1 MMNNELENI
10 RSRFEN
16 YLPEFILKA
25 PYLNEIFNS
34 EIFESY
40 YLNKYAKELLNE
52 LSISTVTERSINK
65 WEKFAGLNNEN
76 LKLKERIDT
85 IIKKFSFQIHANYF
99 NFLSML
105 ISFDQRTELEE
116 FINGYRI
123 LIKTYT
129 PMSYANLLN
138 FMDIIHNYKPAHIGF
153 NLEIYRDIYKNTNKA
168 LILQNTKYTNINIK
182 PYSDKAKTS
191 MHTGL
196 IVNKIRKIN
205 THISIKPYSD
215 KAKTSTYTGLIVNKT
230 REINTHI
237 KVVSDKIQKPLFM
250 GSLVNKIK
258 NKEVNIK
265 FNTKNQGN
273 YFNSLILNSIKIREV
288 NFNRESKFKSFSSDG
303 IIINR
308 VKIRRCTIE

>member
-10 RSRFEN
+10 RSRFKN

-25 PYLNEIFNS
+25 PYLKEIFNS

-52 LSISTVTERSINK
+52 LSISTVTEKSIDK
-65 WEKFAGLNNEN
+65 WEDFTGLRNES
-76 LKLKERIDT
+76 LSIEERINSVV
-85 IIKKFSFQIHANYF
+85 KKFSFQIHANYF

-105 ISFDQRTELEE
+105 RSFDQRTELEE
-116 FINGYRI
+116 FINEYRI
-123 LIKTYT
+123 LIKTYI

-168 LILQNTKYTNINIK
+168 LIFQNTKYTNINIK
-182 PYSDKAKTS
+182 PYSDKGKIS
-191 MHTGL
+191 MYTGL
-196 IVNKIRKIN
+196 IVNKI
-205 THISIKPYSD
+205 
-215 KAKTSTYTGLIVNKT
+215 
-230 REINTHI
+230 
-237 KVVSDKIQKPLFM
+237 
-250 GSLVNKIK
+250 K
-258 NKEVNIK
+258 NKEINIK
-265 FNTKNQGN
+265 FNTKNQGD
-273 YFNSLILNSIKIREV
+273 YFNSLILNSIKTREV
-288 NFNRESKFKSFSSDG
+288 NFNKESRFKSFSSNG

>member
-10 RSRFEN
+10 RSRFKN

-25 PYLNEIFNS
+25 PYLKEIFNS
-34 EIFESY
+34 EIIESY

-52 LSISTVTERSINK
+52 LSISTVTEKSINK

-76 LKLKERIDT
+76 LELKERIDT

-105 ISFDQRTELEE
+105 RSFDQRTELEE
-116 FINGYRI
+116 FINEYRI

-138 FMDIIHNYKPAHIGF
+138 FMDIIHSYKPAHIGF
-153 NLEIYRDIYKNTNKA
+153 NLEVYRDIYKNTNKA
-168 LILQNTKYTNINIK
+168 LIFQNTKYTNINIK
-182 PYSDKAKTS
+182 PYSDKVLTNFCK
-191 MHTGL
+191 GI
-196 IVNKIRKIN
+196 IVNKIREMN
-205 THISIKPYSD
+205 TY
-215 KAKTSTYTGLIVNKT
+215 
-230 REINTHI
+230 I
-237 KVVSDKIQKPLFM
+237 KVVPEKIQKPFFI
-250 GSLVNKIK
+250 GILVNKVK

-273 YFNSLILNSIKIREV
+273 YFNSLVLNKVKIREV
-288 NFNRESKFKSFSSDG
+288 NFNKESRFKSFSSNG
-303 IIINR
+303 IIINK
-308 VKIRRCTIE
+308 VKIRRCSIE

>member
-10 RSRFEN
+10 RSRFKN

-25 PYLNEIFNS
+25 PYLKEIFNS
-34 EIFESY
+34 EIIESH
-40 YLNKYAKELLNE
+40 YLNKYVKELLNE
-52 LSISTVTERSINK
+52 LSISTVTENSINK

-76 LKLKERIDT
+76 LELKERIDT

-105 ISFDQRTELEE
+105 RSFDQRTELEE
-116 FINGYRI
+116 FINEYRI

-138 FMDIIHNYKPAHIGF
+138 FMDIIHNYKPAHIAF

-168 LILQNTKYTNINIK
+168 LIFQNTKYTNINIK
-182 PYSDKAKTS
+182 PYSDKVLTNFCK
-191 MHTGL
+191 GI
-196 IVNKIRKIN
+196 IVNKIREMN
-205 THISIKPYSD
+205 TY
-215 KAKTSTYTGLIVNKT
+215 
-230 REINTHI
+230 I
-237 KVVSDKIQKPLFM
+237 KVVPEKIQKPFFI
-250 GSLVNKIK
+250 GILVNKVK

-273 YFNSLILNSIKIREV
+273 YFNSLILNSIKTREV
-288 NFNRESKFKSFSSDG
+288 NFNKESKFKSFSSNG

>member
-10 RSRFEN
+10 RFRFKN

-25 PYLNEIFNS
+25 PYLKEIFNS
-34 EIFESY
+34 EIIESY

-52 LSISTVTERSINK
+52 LSISTVTEKSINK

-76 LKLKERIDT
+76 LELKERIDT

-99 NFLSML
+99 NFISML
-105 ISFDQRTELEE
+105 KSFDQKTELEE
-116 FINGYRI
+116 FINEYRI

-196 IVNKIRKIN
+196 IVNK
-205 THISIKPYSD
+205 
-215 KAKTSTYTGLIVNKT
+215 T

-273 YFNSLILNSIKIREV
+273 YFNSLILNSIKTREV
-288 NFNRESKFKSFSSDG
+288 NFNKESKFKSFSSNG

>member
-1 MMNNELENI
+1 MNNELENI
-10 RSRFEN
+10 RSRFKN

-25 PYLNEIFNS
+25 PYLKEIFNS

-52 LSISTVTERSINK
+52 LSISTVTEKSIDK

-76 LKLKERIDT
+76 LELKERIDT

-105 ISFDQRTELEE
+105 RSFDQRTELEE
-116 FINGYRI
+116 FINQYRI

-153 NLEIYRDIYKNTNKA
+153 NLEVYRDIYKNTNKA
-168 LILQNTKYTNINIK
+168 LIFQNTKYTNINIK
-182 PYSDKAKTS
+182 PYSYKAKTS
-191 MHTGL
+191 THTGL
-196 IVNKIRKIN
+196 IVNKI
-205 THISIKPYSD
+205 
-215 KAKTSTYTGLIVNKT
+215 

-237 KVVSDKIQKPLFM
+237 KVVSDKIQKPFFI
-250 GSLVNKIK
+250 GILVNKVK

-273 YFNSLILNSIKIREV
+273 YFNSLILNSIKTREV
-288 NFNRESKFKSFSSDG
+288 NFNRESKFKSFSSNG

-308 VKIRRCTIE
+308 VKIRRCRIE

>member
-10 RSRFEN
+10 RSRFKN

-25 PYLNEIFNS
+25 PYLKEIFNS
-34 EIFESY
+34 EIIESY

-52 LSISTVTERSINK
+52 LSISTVTEKSINK

-76 LKLKERIDT
+76 LELKERIDT

-105 ISFDQRTELEE
+105 RSFDQRTELEE
-116 FINGYRI
+116 FINEYRI

-168 LILQNTKYTNINIK
+168 LIFQNTKYTNINIK
-182 PYSDKAKTS
+182 PYSDKVLTNFCK
-191 MHTGL
+191 GI
-196 IVNKIRKIN
+196 IVNKIREMN
-205 THISIKPYSD
+205 TY
-215 KAKTSTYTGLIVNKT
+215 
-230 REINTHI
+230 I
-237 KVVSDKIQKPLFM
+237 KVVPEKIQKPFFI
-250 GSLVNKIK
+250 GILVNKVK

-273 YFNSLILNSIKIREV
+273 YFNSLVLNKVKIREV
-288 NFNRESKFKSFSSDG
+288 NFNKESKFKSFSSNG
-303 IIINR
+303 IIINK
-308 VKIRRCTIE
+308 VKIRRCSIE

>member
-10 RSRFEN
+10 RSRFKN

-25 PYLNEIFNS
+25 PYLKEIFNS
-34 EIFESY
+34 EIIESH
-40 YLNKYAKELLNE
+40 YLNKYVKELLNE
-52 LSISTVTERSINK
+52 LSISTVTENSINK
-65 WEKFAGLNNEN
+65 WENFTGLRNEN
-76 LKLKERIDT
+76 LSIEERINSVV
-85 IIKKFSFQIHANYF
+85 KKFSFQIHANYF

-105 ISFDQRTELEE
+105 RSFDQRTELEE
-116 FINGYRI
+116 FINEYRI

-168 LILQNTKYTNINIK
+168 LIFQNTKYTNINIK

-191 MHTGL
+191 THTGL
-196 IVNKIRKIN
+196 IVNKI
-205 THISIKPYSD
+205 
-215 KAKTSTYTGLIVNKT
+215 

-237 KVVSDKIQKPLFM
+237 KVVSDKIQKPFFI
-250 GSLVNKIK
+250 GILVNKVK

-273 YFNSLILNSIKIREV
+273 YFNSLILNSIKTREV
-288 NFNRESKFKSFSSDG
+288 NFNKESKFKSFSSNG

>member
-10 RSRFEN
+10 RSRFKN

-25 PYLNEIFNS
+25 PYLKEIFNS
-34 EIFESY
+34 EIIESY

-52 LSISTVTERSINK
+52 LSISTVTESINK

-76 LKLKERIDT
+76 LELKERIDT

-105 ISFDQRTELEE
+105 RSFDQRTELEE
-116 FINGYRI
+116 FINEYRI

-168 LILQNTKYTNINIK
+168 LIFQNIKYTNINIK
-182 PYSDKAKTS
+182 PYSHKAKTS
-191 MHTGL
+191 THTGL
-196 IVNKIRKIN
+196 IVNKIREMN
-205 THISIKPYSD
+205 TY
-215 KAKTSTYTGLIVNKT
+215 
-230 REINTHI
+230 I
-237 KVVSDKIQKPLFM
+237 KVVPEKIQKPFFI
-250 GSLVNKIK
+250 GALVNRVN
-258 NKEVNIK
+258 NKEINIK
-265 FNTKNQGN
+265 FNTRNQGD
-273 YFNSLILNSIKIREV
+273 YFNSLVLNRVKTSEV
-288 NFNRESKFKSFSSDG
+288 NLKNNSEFRKFNTNG

-308 VKIRRCTIE
+308 VKIRRCSIE

>member
-25 PYLNEIFNS
+25 PYLKEIFNS
-34 EIFESY
+34 EIIESY

-52 LSISTVTERSINK
+52 LSISTVTEKSINK

-76 LKLKERIDT
+76 LELKERIDT

-105 ISFDQRTELEE
+105 RSFDQRTELEE
-116 FINGYRI
+116 FINEYRI

-168 LILQNTKYTNINIK
+168 LILQNTKYTNINVK
-182 PYSDKAKTS
+182 PYSHKAKTS
-191 MHTGL
+191 THTGL
-196 IVNKIRKIN
+196 IVNKIREMN
-205 THISIKPYSD
+205 TY
-215 KAKTSTYTGLIVNKT
+215 
-230 REINTHI
+230 I
-237 KVVSDKIQKPLFM
+237 KVVPEKIQKPFFI
-250 GSLVNKIK
+250 GILVNKVK

-273 YFNSLILNSIKIREV
+273 YFNSLILNSIKTREV
-288 NFNRESKFKSFSSDG
+288 NFNKESKFKSFSSNG

>member
-10 RSRFEN
+10 RSRFKN

-25 PYLNEIFNS
+25 PYLKEIFNS
-34 EIFESY
+34 EIIESH
-40 YLNKYAKELLNE
+40 YLNKYVKELLNE
-52 LSISTVTERSINK
+52 LSISTVTENSINK

-76 LKLKERIDT
+76 LELKERIDT

-105 ISFDQRTELEE
+105 RSFDQRTELEE
-116 FINGYRI
+116 FINEYRI

-138 FMDIIHNYKPAHIGF
+138 FMDIIHNYKPAHIAF

-168 LILQNTKYTNINIK
+168 LILQNTKYTNINVK
-182 PYSDKAKTS
+182 PYSHKAKTS
-191 MHTGL
+191 THTGL
-196 IVNKIRKIN
+196 IVNKI
-205 THISIKPYSD
+205 
-215 KAKTSTYTGLIVNKT
+215 

-237 KVVSDKIQKPLFM
+237 KVVSDKIQKPFFI
-250 GSLVNKIK
+250 GILVNKVK

-273 YFNSLILNSIKIREV
+273 YFNSLILNSIKTREV
-288 NFNRESKFKSFSSDG
+288 NFNKESKFKSFSSNG

>member
-25 PYLNEIFNS
+25 TYLKEVFNS
-34 EIFESY
+34 EIIESY

-52 LSISTVTERSINK
+52 LSISTVTEKSINK

-76 LKLKERIDT
+76 LELKERIDT

-105 ISFDQRTELEE
+105 RSFDQRTELEE
-116 FINGYRI
+116 FINEYRI

-129 PMSYANLLN
+129 PMSYSNLLN

-168 LILQNTKYTNINIK
+168 LIFQNTKYTNINIK

-191 MHTGL
+191 THTGL
-196 IVNKIRKIN
+196 IVNKI
-205 THISIKPYSD
+205 
-215 KAKTSTYTGLIVNKT
+215 

-237 KVVSDKIQKPLFM
+237 KVVSDKIQKLFFI
-250 GSLVNKIK
+250 GILVNKVK

-265 FNTKNQGN
+265 FNTKNQGD
-273 YFNSLILNSIKIREV
+273 YFNSLILNSIKTREV
-288 NFNRESKFKSFSSDG
+288 NFNKESKFKSFSSNG

>member
-1 MMNNELENI
+1 MMNNELGNI
-10 RSRFEN
+10 RSRFKN
-16 YLPEFILKA
+16 YLPEFILKT

-34 EIFESY
+34 EIIESY
-40 YLNKYAKELLNE
+40 YLNKYARELLNE
-52 LSISTVTERSINK
+52 LSISTVTEKSINK

-76 LKLKERIDT
+76 LELKERIDT

-105 ISFDQRTELEE
+105 RSFDQRTELEE
-116 FINGYRI
+116 FINEYRI

-138 FMDIIHNYKPAHIGF
+138 FMDIIHDYKPAHIGF
-153 NLEIYRDIYKNTNKA
+153 NLEVYRDIYKNSNSA
-168 LILQNTKYTNINIK
+168 LILQNTKYTNINVK
-182 PYSDKAKTS
+182 PYSDK
-191 MHTGL
+191 G
-196 IVNKIRKIN
+196 R
-205 THISIKPYSD
+205 
-215 KAKTSTYTGLIVNKT
+215 TSTYTGLIVNKK

-258 NKEVNIK
+258 NREINIK
-265 FNTKNQGN
+265 FNTRNQGN
-273 YFNSLILNSIKIREV
+273 YFNSLVLNKVKIREV
-288 NFNRESKFKSFSSDG
+288 NFNKESRFKSFSSNG

-308 VKIRRCTIE
+308 VKIRRCSIE

>member
-16 YLPEFILKA
+16 YLPELILKA
-25 PYLNEIFNS
+25 PYLKEIFNS
-34 EIFESY
+34 EIIESY

-52 LSISTVTERSINK
+52 LSISTVTEKSINK

-76 LKLKERIDT
+76 LELKERIDT

-105 ISFDQRTELEE
+105 KSFDQKTELEE
-116 FINGYRI
+116 FINEYRI

-191 MHTGL
+191 
-196 IVNKIRKIN
+196 
-205 THISIKPYSD
+205 
-215 KAKTSTYTGLIVNKT
+215 TYTGLIVNKT

-237 KVVSDKIQKPLFM
+237 KVVYDKIQKPFFI
-250 GSLVNKIK
+250 GILVNKVK
-258 NKEVNIK
+258 NKEINIK

-273 YFNSLILNSIKIREV
+273 YFNSLILNSIKTREV
-288 NFNRESKFKSFSSDG
+288 NFNKESKFKSFSSNG

>member
-10 RSRFEN
+10 RSRFKN

-25 PYLNEIFNS
+25 PYLKEIFNS
-34 EIFESY
+34 EIIESY

-52 LSISTVTERSINK
+52 LSISTVTEKSINK

-76 LKLKERIDT
+76 LELKERIDT

-105 ISFDQRTELEE
+105 RSFDQRTELEE
-116 FINGYRI
+116 FINEYRI

-138 FMDIIHNYKPAHIGF
+138 FMDIIHSYKPAHIGF

-168 LILQNTKYTNINIK
+168 LIFQNIKYTNINIK

-191 MHTGL
+191 THTGL
-196 IVNKIRKIN
+196 IVNKIREMN
-205 THISIKPYSD
+205 TY
-215 KAKTSTYTGLIVNKT
+215 
-230 REINTHI
+230 I
-237 KVVSDKIQKPLFM
+237 KVVPEKIQKPFFI
-250 GSLVNKIK
+250 GTLVNRVK
-258 NKEVNIK
+258 NKEINIK
-265 FNTKNQGN
+265 FNTRNQGN
-273 YFNSLILNSIKIREV
+273 YFNSLVLNRVKTSEV
-288 NFNRESKFKSFSSDG
+288 NLKNNSEFRKFNTNG
-303 IIINR
+303 IIINK
-308 VKIRRCTIE
+308 VKIRRCSIE

>member
-25 PYLNEIFNS
+25 PYLKEIFNS
-34 EIFESY
+34 EIIESY

-52 LSISTVTERSINK
+52 LSISTVTEKSINK

-76 LKLKERIDT
+76 LELKERIDT

-105 ISFDQRTELEE
+105 RSFDQRTELEE
-116 FINGYRI
+116 FINEYRI

-129 PMSYANLLN
+129 PMSYSNLLN

-168 LILQNTKYTNINIK
+168 LIFQNTKYTNINIK

-196 IVNKIRKIN
+196 IVNKIRK
-205 THISIKPYSD
+205 
-215 KAKTSTYTGLIVNKT
+215 
-230 REINTHI
+230 INTHI

-273 YFNSLILNSIKIREV
+273 YFNSLILNSIKTREV
-288 NFNRESKFKSFSSDG
+288 NFNKEVY
-303 IIINR
+303 N
-308 VKIRRCTIE
+308 

>member
-10 RSRFEN
+10 RSRFKN

-25 PYLNEIFNS
+25 PYLKEIFNS
-34 EIFESY
+34 EIIESH
-40 YLNKYAKELLNE
+40 YLNKYVKELLNE
-52 LSISTVTERSINK
+52 LSISTVTENSINK
-65 WEKFAGLNNEN
+65 WENFTGLRNEN
-76 LKLKERIDT
+76 LSIEERINSVV
-85 IIKKFSFQIHANYF
+85 KKFSFQIHANYF

-105 ISFDQRTELEE
+105 RSFDQRTELEE
-116 FINGYRI
+116 FINEYRI

-168 LILQNTKYTNINIK
+168 LIFQNTKYTNINIK
-182 PYSDKAKTS
+182 PYSDKVLTNFCK
-191 MHTGL
+191 GI
-196 IVNKIRKIN
+196 IVNKIREMN
-205 THISIKPYSD
+205 TY
-215 KAKTSTYTGLIVNKT
+215 
-230 REINTHI
+230 I
-237 KVVSDKIQKPLFM
+237 KVVPEKIQKPFFI
-250 GSLVNKIK
+250 GILVNKVK

-273 YFNSLILNSIKIREV
+273 YFNSLILNSIKTREV
-288 NFNRESKFKSFSSDG
+288 NFNKESKFKSFSSNG

>member
-25 PYLNEIFNS
+25 PYLKEIFNS
-34 EIFESY
+34 EIIESY

-52 LSISTVTERSINK
+52 LSISTVTEKSINK

-76 LKLKERIDT
+76 LELKERIDT

-105 ISFDQRTELEE
+105 RSFDQRTELEE
-116 FINGYRI
+116 FINEYRI

-168 LILQNTKYTNINIK
+168 LILQNTKYTNINVK
-182 PYSDKAKTS
+182 PYSHKAKTS
-191 MHTGL
+191 THTGL
-196 IVNKIRKIN
+196 IVNKIR
-205 THISIKPYSD
+205 
-215 KAKTSTYTGLIVNKT
+215 
-230 REINTHI
+230 EINTYI
-237 KVVSDKIQKPLFM
+237 KVVPGKIQKPFFI
-250 GSLVNKIK
+250 GALVNRIK
-258 NKEVNIK
+258 NKKVNIK
-265 FNTKNQGN
+265 FNTRNQGN
-273 YFNSLILNSIKIREV
+273 YFNSLVLNRVKTREV
-288 NFNRESKFKSFSSDG
+288 NLKNNSEFRKFNTNG
-303 IIINR
+303 IIINK
-308 VKIRRCTIE
+308 VKIRRCSIE

>member
-1 MMNNELENI
+1 MQNINENEQKELINI
-10 RSRFEN
+10 VERFKT

-25 PYLNEIFNS
+25 PHLKEIFSS
-34 EIFESY
+34 EIIESY

-52 LSISTVTERSINK
+52 LSISTVTEKSINK

-76 LKLKERIDT
+76 LELKERIDT

-105 ISFDQRTELEE
+105 RSFDSKTELEE
-116 FINGYRI
+116 FINEYRI

-168 LILQNTKYTNINIK
+168 LIFQNTKYTNINIK

-191 MHTGL
+191 THTGL
-196 IVNKIRKIN
+196 IVNKIREMN
-205 THISIKPYSD
+205 TY
-215 KAKTSTYTGLIVNKT
+215 
-230 REINTHI
+230 I
-237 KVVSDKIQKPLFM
+237 KVVPEKIQKPFFI
-250 GSLVNKIK
+250 GALVNRVK
-258 NKEVNIK
+258 NKEINIK
-265 FNTKNQGN
+265 FNTRNQGN
-273 YFNSLILNSIKIREV
+273 YFNSLVLNRVKTREV
-288 NFNRESKFKSFSSDG
+288 NLKNNSEFRKINTNG

-308 VKIRRCTIE
+308 VKIRRCSIE

>member
-10 RSRFEN
+10 RSRFKN

-25 PYLNEIFNS
+25 PYLKEIFNS
-34 EIFESY
+34 EIIESY

-52 LSISTVTERSINK
+52 LSILTVTENSINK
-65 WEKFAGLNNEN
+65 WENFTGLRNEN
-76 LKLKERIDT
+76 LSIEERINSVV
-85 IIKKFSFQIHANYF
+85 KKFSFQIHANYF

-105 ISFDQRTELEE
+105 RSFDQRTELEE
-116 FINGYRI
+116 FINEYRI

-138 FMDIIHNYKPAHIGF
+138 FMDIIHNYKPAHIAF

-168 LILQNTKYTNINIK
+168 LIFQNTKYTNINIK
-182 PYSDKAKTS
+182 PYSDKVLTNFCK
-191 MHTGL
+191 GI
-196 IVNKIRKIN
+196 IVNKIREMN
-205 THISIKPYSD
+205 TY
-215 KAKTSTYTGLIVNKT
+215 
-230 REINTHI
+230 I
-237 KVVSDKIQKPLFM
+237 KVVPEKIQKPFFI
-250 GSLVNKIK
+250 GILVNKVK

-273 YFNSLILNSIKIREV
+273 YFNSLILNSIKTREV
-288 NFNRESKFKSFSSDG
+288 NFNKESKFKSFSSNG

>member
-10 RSRFEN
+10 RSRFKN

-25 PYLNEIFNS
+25 PYLNEVFNS
-34 EIFESY
+34 EIIESY

-52 LSISTVTERSINK
+52 LSILTVTENSINK
-65 WEKFAGLNNEN
+65 WENFTGLRNEN
-76 LKLKERIDT
+76 LSIEERINSVV
-85 IIKKFSFQIHANYF
+85 KKFSFQIHANYF

-105 ISFDQRTELEE
+105 RSFDQRTELEE
-116 FINGYRI
+116 FINEYRI

-168 LILQNTKYTNINIK
+168 LIFQNTKYTNINIK
-182 PYSDKAKTS
+182 PYSDKVLTNFCK
-191 MHTGL
+191 GI
-196 IVNKIRKIN
+196 IVNKIREMN
-205 THISIKPYSD
+205 TY
-215 KAKTSTYTGLIVNKT
+215 
-230 REINTHI
+230 I
-237 KVVSDKIQKPLFM
+237 KVVPEKIQKPFFI
-250 GSLVNKIK
+250 GILVNKVK

-273 YFNSLILNSIKIREV
+273 YFNSLILNSIKTREV
-288 NFNRESKFKSFSSDG
+288 NFNKESKFKSFSSNG
-303 IIINR
+303 IIINK
-308 VKIRRCTIE
+308 VKIRRCSIE

>member
-10 RSRFEN
+10 RSRFKN

-25 PYLNEIFNS
+25 PYLKEIFNS
-34 EIFESY
+34 EIIESH
-40 YLNKYAKELLNE
+40 YLNKYVKELLNE
-52 LSISTVTERSINK
+52 LSISTVTENSINK

-76 LKLKERIDT
+76 LELKERIDT

-105 ISFDQRTELEE
+105 RSFDQRTELEE
-116 FINGYRI
+116 FINEYRI

-168 LILQNTKYTNINIK
+168 LIFQNTKYTNINIK

-191 MHTGL
+191 THTGL
-196 IVNKIRKIN
+196 IVNKI
-205 THISIKPYSD
+205 
-215 KAKTSTYTGLIVNKT
+215 

-237 KVVSDKIQKPLFM
+237 KVVSDKIQKPFFI
-250 GSLVNKIK
+250 GILVNKVK

-273 YFNSLILNSIKIREV
+273 YFNSLILNSIKTREV
-288 NFNRESKFKSFSSDG
+288 NFNKESKFKSFSSNG

>member
-1 MMNNELENI
+1 MMNNELGNI
-10 RSRFEN
+10 RSRFKN

-34 EIFESY
+34 EIIESY
-40 YLNKYAKELLNE
+40 YLNKYVKELLNE
-52 LSISTVTERSINK
+52 LSISTVTEKSINK

-76 LKLKERIDT
+76 LELKERIDT

-105 ISFDQRTELEE
+105 RSFDQRTELEE
-116 FINGYRI
+116 FINEYRI

-138 FMDIIHNYKPAHIGF
+138 FMDIIHDYKPAHIGF
-153 NLEIYRDIYKNTNKA
+153 NLEVYRDIYKNSNSA
-168 LILQNTKYTNINIK
+168 LILQKTKYTNIDVK
-182 PYSDKAKTS
+182 PYSDKGRTS
-191 MHTGL
+191 THTGL
-196 IVNKIRKIN
+196 IVNKI
-205 THISIKPYSD
+205 
-215 KAKTSTYTGLIVNKT
+215 

-237 KVVSDKIQKPLFM
+237 KVVSDKIQKPIFM

-258 NKEVNIK
+258 NKEINIK
-265 FNTKNQGN
+265 FNTRNQGD
-273 YFNSLILNSIKIREV
+273 YFNSLILNKIKTREV
-288 NFNRESKFKSFSSDG
+288 NFNRESKFKSFSSNG

>member
-10 RSRFEN
+10 RSRFKN

-25 PYLNEIFNS
+25 PYLKEIFNS
-34 EIFESY
+34 EIIESY

-52 LSISTVTERSINK
+52 LSISTVTEKSINK

-76 LKLKERIDT
+76 LELKERIDT

-105 ISFDQRTELEE
+105 RSFDQRTELEE
-116 FINGYRI
+116 FINEYRI

-168 LILQNTKYTNINIK
+168 LIFQNTKYTNINIK

-191 MHTGL
+191 THTGL
-196 IVNKIRKIN
+196 IVNKI
-205 THISIKPYSD
+205 
-215 KAKTSTYTGLIVNKT
+215 

-237 KVVSDKIQKPLFM
+237 KVVSDKIQKPFFI
-250 GSLVNKIK
+250 GILVNKVK
-258 NKEVNIK
+258 NKEINIK
-265 FNTKNQGN
+265 FNTKNQGD
-273 YFNSLILNSIKIREV
+273 YFNSLILNSIKTREV
-288 NFNRESKFKSFSSDG
+288 NFNKESKFKSFSSNG

>member
-25 PYLNEIFNS
+25 PYLKEIFNS
-34 EIFESY
+34 EIIESY
-40 YLNKYAKELLNE
+40 YLNNYAKELLNE
-52 LSISTVTERSINK
+52 LSISTVTEKSINK

-76 LKLKERIDT
+76 LELKERIDT

-105 ISFDQRTELEE
+105 RSFDQRTELEE
-116 FINGYRI
+116 FINEYRI

-168 LILQNTKYTNINIK
+168 LILQNTKYTNINVK
-182 PYSDKAKTS
+182 PYS
-191 MHTGL
+191 H
-196 IVNKIRKIN
+196 
-205 THISIKPYSD
+205 
-215 KAKTSTYTGLIVNKT
+215 KAKTSTHTGFIVNKI

-237 KVVSDKIQKPLFM
+237 KVVSDKIQKPFFV
-250 GSLVNKIK
+250 GALVNRIK

-265 FNTKNQGN
+265 FNTRNQGD
-273 YFNSLILNSIKIREV
+273 YFNSLVLNKVKIREV
-288 NFNRESKFKSFSSDG
+288 NLKNNSEFRKFNTNG

-308 VKIRRCTIE
+308 VKIRRCSIE

>member
-10 RSRFEN
+10 RSRFKN

-25 PYLNEIFNS
+25 PYLKEIFNS
-34 EIFESY
+34 EIIESY

-52 LSISTVTERSINK
+52 LSISTVTEKSINK

-76 LKLKERIDT
+76 LELKERIDT

-105 ISFDQRTELEE
+105 RSFDQRTELEE
-116 FINGYRI
+116 FINEYRI

-138 FMDIIHNYKPAHIGF
+138 FMDIIHNYKPAHIAF

-168 LILQNTKYTNINIK
+168 LILQNTNYTNINVK
-182 PYSDKAKTS
+182 PYSDKVLTNFCK
-191 MHTGL
+191 GI
-196 IVNKIRKIN
+196 IVNKI
-205 THISIKPYSD
+205 
-215 KAKTSTYTGLIVNKT
+215 

-237 KVVSDKIQKPLFM
+237 KVVPEKIQKPFFV
-250 GSLVNKIK
+250 GDLVNRIK
-258 NKEVNIK
+258 NKEINIK
-265 FNTKNQGN
+265 FNTRNERD
-273 YFNSLILNSIKIREV
+273 YFNSLVLNKVKIREV
-288 NFNRESKFKSFSSDG
+288 NFNKESRFKSFSSNG

-308 VKIRRCTIE
+308 VKIRRCSIE

>member
-25 PYLNEIFNS
+25 PYLKEVFNS
-34 EIFESY
+34 EIIESY

-52 LSISTVTERSINK
+52 LSISTVTEKSINK

-76 LKLKERIDT
+76 LELKERIDT

-105 ISFDQRTELEE
+105 RSFDQRTELEE
-116 FINGYRI
+116 FINEYRI

-129 PMSYANLLN
+129 PMSYSNLLN

-191 MHTGL
+191 THTGL
-196 IVNKIRKIN
+196 IVNK
-205 THISIKPYSD
+205 
-215 KAKTSTYTGLIVNKT
+215 V
-230 REINTHI
+230 
-237 KVVSDKIQKPLFM
+237 
-250 GSLVNKIK
+250 K